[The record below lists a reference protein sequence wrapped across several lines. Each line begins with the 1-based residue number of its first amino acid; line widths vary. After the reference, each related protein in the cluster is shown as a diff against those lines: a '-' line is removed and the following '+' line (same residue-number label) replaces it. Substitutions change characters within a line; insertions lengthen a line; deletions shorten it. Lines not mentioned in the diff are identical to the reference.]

1 MSRSLKKGPYVD
13 PKLLEKVNKA
23 RETGSAKAIRTWS
36 RSCSISPEMVG
47 VNFEVYNGK
56 DFIKVFVTESMVGHK
71 LGEFTITRKFTGH
84 SKKGKIA
91 KSTGTMGRVL
101 KD

>member
-1 MSRSLKKGPYVD
+1 M
-13 PKLLEKVNKA
+13 LEKVNKA

-56 DFIKVFVTESMVGHK
+56 DFNAVSKETELYDDFHEVIEYGILSSQANPN
-71 LGEFTITRKFTGH
+71 F
-84 SKKGKIA
+84 SAGK
-91 KSTGTMGRVL
+91 
-101 KD
+101 

>member
-1 MSRSLKKGPYVD
+1 
-13 PKLLEKVNKA
+13 
-23 RETGSAKAIRTWS
+23 
-36 RSCSISPEMVG
+36 MVG

-56 DFIKVFVTESMVGHK
+56 EFIKVFVTESMSDNK